1 MADHLVRHRSL
12 TTTAGLYRPQRGP
25 AITPDPEGSGAMPSN
40 AFPEGAVDPQATVD
54 EFLHWVLSAS
64 LRCAVGVMLGILAAR
79 LLRSKHLHWS
89 WGIGAL
95 ALVLAAR
102 PLYGGGAP
110 VLAIAVLFATLRS
123 RRWHREDIEAGADL
137 AELAARRTRPSW
149 LLRALALAVAR
160 WLHERLGVRCRTR
173 TRGLALGRD
182 ERGRT
187 VSIPF
192 GVEEGA
198 THTLVVGA
206 TGSGKTVTQTSIAA
220 RAIEQ
225 GMGAIVL
232 DPKGDAGLREQ
243 VRRAAM
249 LAGRAFLEWT
259 PDGDYVYNPFA
270 RGGASEIA
278 DKVLAGERYTEPH
291 YMRQAQR
298 YLGHVVRALR
308 RSGAQ
313 VSLHTIVEQL
323 DPERL
328 ELLARGLPEAD
339 ARATFSYLDSLSSR
353 QCAELAG
360 VRDRLAI
367 LAESDIGPWLDPRT
381 PDARRFDVLT
391 AAKHRSVV
399 YFSLE
404 SDSRPLLSAMLG
416 AAIVQD
422 LQTTVAGLQNA
433 PVPTLVVIDEFSAIA
448 AEQVVRL
455 FGRARSAG
463 FSLLLGTQELS
474 DLRLPGHEHLLEQ
487 VLGNLTA
494 LIAHR
499 QVVPSSAEMIATLA
513 GTTGAWR
520 VSRHG
525 DRGVTRARTREL
537 VLEPDRVMSL
547 GRGWAAVLALGGGD
561 PRIARMFAPTRRG

>member
-1 MADHLVRHRSL
+1 
-12 TTTAGLYRPQRGP
+12 
-25 AITPDPEGSGAMPSN
+25 MPSN
-40 AFPEGAVDPQATVD
+40 VFPEGAVDPQATVD

-64 LRCAVGVMLGILAAR
+64 LRCAVGVTLGILTAR
-79 LLRSKHLHWS
+79 LLRRKHLHWS

-95 ALVLAAR
+95 ALVLAAW
-102 PLYGGGAP
+102 PLLGGAAP
-110 VLAIAVLFATLRS
+110 TLAIAVLLATLRS

-137 AELAARRTRPSW
+137 AELAERRAHPSG
-149 LLRALALAVAR
+149 LVRALALAPR
-160 WLHERLGVRCRTR
+160 LPERFGICFWTR
-173 TRGLALGRD
+173 QRGLALGRD
-182 ERGRT
+182 ENGRT

-192 GVEEGA
+192 GVEQGP

-243 VRRAAM
+243 MRRAAM
-249 LAGRAFLEWT
+249 LAGRTFLEWT

-291 YMRQAQR
+291 YLRQAQR

-308 RSGAQ
+308 HSGAE
-313 VSLHTIVEQL
+313 VSLCTIAEQL

-328 ELLARGLPEAD
+328 ELLARELPEAD
-339 ARATFSYLDSLSSR
+339 ARAIFSYLDSLSSR
-353 QCAELAG
+353 QRTELAG

-367 LAESDIGPWLDPRT
+367 LAESDIGPWLDPQT
-381 PDARRFDVLT
+381 PDAGKFDLLT
-391 AAKHRSVV
+391 AVRHRSVV

-422 LQTTVAGLQNA
+422 LQTTVASLQGA

-474 DLRLPGHEHLLEQ
+474 DLRLPGREHLLEQ
-487 VLGNLTA
+487 VLGNLA
-494 LIAHR
+494 VVIAHR
-499 QVVPSSAEMIATLA
+499 QVVPSSAQMIATLA

-520 VSRHG
+520 VSRHS
-525 DRGVTRARTREL
+525 DRGITRVRTRGL

-547 GRGWAAVLALGGGD
+547 GRGWAAVLTLGGD
-561 PRIARMFAPTRRG
+561 ARIARMFAPTRRA

>member
-1 MADHLVRHRSL
+1 
-12 TTTAGLYRPQRGP
+12 
-25 AITPDPEGSGAMPSN
+25 MPSN

-54 EFLHWVLSAS
+54 EFLHWILSAS
-64 LRCAVGVMLGILAAR
+64 LRCAVGVMLGILTAR

-102 PLYGGGAP
+102 SLLGGAAP
-110 VLAIAVLFATLRS
+110 TLAIAVLLATQRS

-137 AELAARRTRPSW
+137 AELAERRTRPSG
-149 LLRALALAVAR
+149 LVRALALR
-160 WLHERLGVRCRTR
+160 LHECFGVGFRTR
-173 TRGLALGRD
+173 QRGLALGRD
-182 ERGRT
+182 ESGRT

-192 GVEEGA
+192 GVEQGA

-259 PDGDYVYNPFA
+259 PDGDYIYNPFA

-278 DKVLAGERYTEPH
+278 DKLLAGERYTEPH
-291 YMRQAQR
+291 YLRQAQR

-308 RSGAQ
+308 HSGAH
-313 VSLHTIVEQL
+313 VSLCTIVEQL

-339 ARATFSYLDSLSSR
+339 ARAIFSYLDSLSSR
-353 QCAELAG
+353 QRIDLAG

-367 LAESDIGPWLDPRT
+367 LAESDIGPWLDPQT
-381 PDARRFDVLT
+381 PDAGRFDLLT
-391 AAKHRSVV
+391 AARHRSVV
-399 YFSLE
+399 YFNLE

-422 LQTTVAGLQNA
+422 LQTTVASLQGA

-474 DLRLPGHEHLLEQ
+474 DLRLPGREHLLEQ
-487 VLGNLTA
+487 VLGNLGA

-499 QVVPSSAEMIATLA
+499 QVVPSSAQMIATLA
-513 GTTGAWR
+513 GTTGTWR
-520 VSRHG
+520 VSRHS
-525 DRGVTRARTREL
+525 DRGITRARTRAL

-561 PRIARMFAPTRRG
+561 ARITRMFAPTLRG